1 MQVKCFCGYLKSAHK
16 TNIGYTVDPI
26 EYTHGFI
33 LLSVCIL
40 FLFRQSLLVLYD
52 SITLTSQ

>member
-1 MQVKCFCGYLKSAHK
+1 MQMKCFCGYLKSAHK

-33 LLSVCIL
+33 LLLVCIL
-40 FLFRQSLLVLYD
+40 FLFCHFLLVLCD
-52 SITLTSQ
+52 AITLT